1 MAYFHGAL
9 GSPVRAI
16 SGTVAKGAN
25 AMVLTKKSEFLEKD
39 NGYEIAY
46 RIPVDCQL
54 KGALGTSFRTGR
66 PIRVF
71 RAADCSSEYNGCTIA
86 PIIGVR
92 YDGRYK
98 VVSTEALAIRV
109 EWDTKYNVVQYVLR
123 RLPRQPPLT
132 DVVAAR
138 PSVAEQEQYS
148 EYQRVYSA
156 A

>member
-1 MAYFHGAL
+1 MAYFNGAH
-9 GSPVRAI
+9 GSPVRTI

-25 AMVLTKKSEFLEKD
+25 VMILTKKSEFCEQD

-54 KGALGTSFRTGR
+54 KGALGTSCDTGR

-71 RAADCSSEYNGCTIA
+71 RTADCSSEHNGCTIA

-92 YDGRYK
+92 YDGRYR
-98 VVSTEALAIRV
+98 VVSTEAVVIRL
-109 EWDTKYNVVQYVLR
+109 EWDTKYNVLQYVLR
-123 RLPRQPPLT
+123 RLPGQPPLKN
-132 DVVAAR
+132 VVAAR
-138 PSVAEQEQYS
+138 PSVDEQEQYS